1 MSDKWKTAAIH
12 WEIHGK
18 KRSAVL
24 AWGLK
29 VHALLERRSLYGGM
43 TSIKECFVILLSPW
57 WSEDSRTFSEKAAI
71 KQEQVVVVI
80 DMWLKL
86 PNTLPLICMNNN
98 SFYCIL
104 TRSSENAAK
113 FKRGIQQFRHKG
125 SGTYRTKLLVVL
137 IQNSEKI
144 SWLEVNSR
152 CF

>member
-1 MSDKWKTAAIH
+1 MQ
-12 WEIHGK
+12 
-18 KRSAVL
+18 
-24 AWGLK
+24 
-29 VHALLERRSLYGGM
+29 ALLERRGLYKRM
-43 TSIKECFVILLSPW
+43 TSIEECLSFVVSLAI
-57 WSEDSRTFSEKAAI
+57 SEDSRTFSKKAAI

-125 SGTYRTKLLVVL
+125 SGIYRTKLLVVL